1 MEIYRN
7 NKIIQTWVN
16 KKNTREMG
24 LKWREMEGMKGIKTT
39 KIWEGLT
46 DMDKRIFW
54 KEWTGRNK
62 KKEWN

>member
-1 MEIYRN
+1 MEIYSN

-24 LKWREMEGMKGIKTT
+24 LKWREMEGMKGIERT

-46 DMDKRIFW
+46 DMDKRIF
-54 KEWTGRNK
+54 
-62 KKEWN
+62 